1 MPLTLTYLGPWPLRA
16 KMSAKIG
23 PRATGA
29 SLAAP
34 GGLSVSV
41 MMMVVVVSRTPPVV
55 QEADTYLVHR
65 ERALKCSDRTYYLHS
80 KHPFKMI
87 GNKLNVPK

>member
-41 MMMVVVVSRTPPVV
+41 MMLMVVVSRTPPVV
-55 QEADTYLVHR
+55 QEADTYLVQR
-65 ERALKCSDRTYYLHS
+65 ERALKCSDRIYYLHS

>member
-55 QEADTYLVHR
+55 QEADTYLVQR
-65 ERALKCSDRTYYLHS
+65 ESFEMFRQNILFTQ
-80 KHPFKMI
+80 
-87 GNKLNVPK
+87 

>member
-23 PRATGA
+23 PRATGV

-41 MMMVVVVSRTPPVV
+41 MMMVVVSRTPPVV
-55 QEADTYLVHR
+55 QEADTYLVQR
-65 ERALKCSDRTYYLHS
+65 ESFEMFRQNILFTQ
-80 KHPFKMI
+80 
-87 GNKLNVPK
+87 

>member
-41 MMMVVVVSRTPPVV
+41 MMLMVVVSRTPPVV
-55 QEADTYLVHR
+55 QEADTYLQ
-65 ERALKCSDRTYYLHS
+65 RALKCSDRIYYLHS

>member
-41 MMMVVVVSRTPPVV
+41 MMMVVVSRTPPVV
-55 QEADTYLVHR
+55 QEADTYLVQR
-65 ERALKCSDRTYYLHS
+65 ERALKCSDRIYYLHS